1 MVYNKIWTDRKIIIK
16 TEIHA
21 YFKKITLFKG
31 IIIVMPKLCTCMHVI
46 LTLGLSQI
54 NVKFRNTILVF
65 IKLILHRKTLSL
77 NVH

>member
-31 IIIVMPKLCTCMHVI
+31 IIIVMPKFTCMHVI
-46 LTLGLSQI
+46 LTLRLSQI
-54 NVKFRNTILVF
+54 NVKFRILF
-65 IKLILHRKTLSL
+65 WYFM
-77 NVH
+77 